1 MSDRARW
8 EEPGKAGH
16 RSLTPEWE
24 VVEIDKKERDSAVD
38 RIMVLV
44 VVLTAVPLS
53 VVGGVVTIIATQW

>member
-1 MSDRARW
+1 
-8 EEPGKAGH
+8 
-16 RSLTPEWE
+16 

-44 VVLTAVPLS
+44 VVLTAVTLS

>member
-1 MSDRARW
+1 MSVRARW
-8 EEPGKAGH
+8 EEPGRAGQ

-44 VVLTAVPLS
+44 VVLTAVTLS

>member
-1 MSDRARW
+1 MSERAGW
-8 EEPGKAGH
+8 EEPGKAGR

-44 VVLTAVPLS
+44 VVLTAVTLS
-53 VVGGVVTIIATQW
+53 VVGGVVTLIATQW